1 MGGLHIASATLNL
14 KGPWERPL
22 PQRKL
27 IRQRALSRLAPGADP
42 STSHSWEQTLIACW
56 ELSDESNDPHILPS
70 YSEIAKEGL
79 PHLALA
85 LRNNTGPPQRLNP
98 GAGLH
103 PRTCTGLRFAAEQ
116 LGKRLGNDGGDEDCG
131 GMRVGAG
138 RVRVGKGAREYG
150 WRSVEDAREA
160 MGEVTH

>member
-1 MGGLHIASATLNL
+1 MGGLHIASATLSL

-56 ELSDESNDPHILPS
+56 QLPDESNDPHIPPS

-85 LRNNTGPPQRLNP
+85 PRNNTGPPQRLNP

-103 PRTCTGLRFAAEQ
+103 PKTCTGLRFAAEQ
-116 LGKRLGNDGGDEDCG
+116 LGK
-131 GMRVGAG
+131 
-138 RVRVGKGAREYG
+138 
-150 WRSVEDAREA
+150 
-160 MGEVTH
+160 